1 MTTTEAPVAPLA
13 RRHFTAEATRA
24 YDTVDWELRNA
35 RIAHGEKVVFNQDDV
50 EVPSFWGEHAV
61 SILASKYFRGSP
73 GTPERETSLRQV
85 VDRVVDTIT
94 RWGDEGSYFCS
105 DEERETFREE
115 LKYLIIHQ
123 KGAFNSPVW
132 FNIGVAGVRQQAS
145 ACFIL
150 SVEDTMDSILDWYRQ
165 EGLIFKSGSGS
176 GVNLSAL
183 RGANERL
190 TGGGTA
196 SGPVSFMRGADASAG
211 TIRSGGKTRRAAKMV
226 ILDADHPDIES
237 FIWCKVKE
245 EEKIRA
251 LSAAGFDM
259 GIDGEDIVSV
269 QYQNAN
275 NSVRLN
281 DVFMEAVEHDR
292 DWQLRGRYDG
302 EVTKTVS
309 ARALFRQIAEAA
321 WACADPGVQFD
332 TTINEWH
339 TCPASGRINASN
351 PCSEYLHLDNSAC
364 NLASLNVLGF
374 LDDGVLDVAAFTQAV
389 RVFIVAQDILVGRA
403 DYPTEKVGENA
414 RRFRQL
420 GLGYANLGA
429 SLMTMGLGYESGEG
443 RDFAAALTALMTG
456 TAYEVSTELAT
467 RVGAFDGY
475 EANATAM
482 VRVLHKHL
490 KAACRLMRPKL
501 DLGVAEMIDAAVEAF
516 RKAWESCS
524 KGAGVRNSQVSVLAP
539 TGTIS
544 FLMGCDTTGVEPAFG
559 LVTYKTLVGGGSM
572 ALPVNTVEA
581 GLVALGYSRGAIEY
595 LLAHVAETGEITG
608 GPELKPEH
616 AGVFATAVGTNAVS
630 PLGHVRMVAAVQPFL
645 SGGVSKT
652 VNLPA
657 EATVE
662 DIESVFMEGWKLGV
676 KCLAVYRDGC
686 KAAQPLTTKS
696 SEEAKD
702 AAGAVAAAGAATVVT
717 PTRRRLPR
725 RRNSRTTQFKIGEVS
740 GYFTVGHYDDG
751 QPGELF
757 LKVAK
762 QGSTLSGVLDALAIS
777 VSLGL
782 QNGVPLV
789 EFVRKFT
796 HLRFEPAGLT
806 NDEELRF
813 ATSILDHVFSRLALD
828 YLPAEN
834 RADLGVF
841 STAEKAVAADGH
853 GQVDPEIA
861 PAARASHRALALPGS
876 FDGPVCSGCGTMMVR
891 TGTCWAC
898 PSCGTSGGC

>member
-1 MTTTEAPVAPLA
+1 
-13 RRHFTAEATRA
+13 
-24 YDTVDWELRNA
+24 
-35 RIAHGEKVVFNQDDV
+35 
-50 EVPSFWGEHAV
+50 
-61 SILASKYFRGSP
+61 
-73 GTPERETSLRQV
+73 
-85 VDRVVDTIT
+85 
-94 RWGDEGSYFCS
+94 
-105 DEERETFREE
+105 
-115 LKYLIIHQ
+115 
-123 KGAFNSPVW
+123 
-132 FNIGVAGVRQQAS
+132 
-145 ACFIL
+145 
-150 SVEDTMDSILDWYRQ
+150 
-165 EGLIFKSGSGS
+165 
-176 GVNLSAL
+176 
-183 RGANERL
+183 
-190 TGGGTA
+190 
-196 SGPVSFMRGADASAG
+196 
-211 TIRSGGKTRRAAKMV
+211 
-226 ILDADHPDIES
+226 
-237 FIWCKVKE
+237 
-245 EEKIRA
+245 
-251 LSAAGFDM
+251 
-259 GIDGEDIVSV
+259 
-269 QYQNAN
+269 
-275 NSVRLN
+275 
-281 DVFMEAVEHDR
+281 
-292 DWQLRGRYDG
+292 
-302 EVTKTVS
+302 
-309 ARALFRQIAEAA
+309 
-321 WACADPGVQFD
+321 
-332 TTINEWH
+332 
-339 TCPASGRINASN
+339 
-351 PCSEYLHLDNSAC
+351 
-364 NLASLNVLGF
+364 LASLNVLRF
-374 LDDGVLDVAAFTQAV
+374 LNDSDFNAAAFTQAV

-429 SLMTMGLGYESGEG
+429 SLMTMGYGYESSDG
-443 RDFAAALTALMTG
+443 RGFAAALTALMTG
-456 TAYEVSTELAT
+456 TAYKVSTELAM

-475 EANATAM
+475 EANAEAM
-482 VRVLHKHL
+482 SRVLNKHL
-490 KAACRLMRPKL
+490 GAALLLERPDHYL
-501 DLGVAEMIDAAVEAF
+501 DVAEMIELAVEAF
-516 RKAWESCS
+516 RKAWESCRD
-524 KGAGVRNSQVSVLAP
+524 GAGVRNSQVSVLAP

-572 ALPVNTVEA
+572 SLPVNTVEA
-581 GLVALGYSRGAIEY
+581 GLQALGYGRGAIEK

-608 GPELKPEH
+608 ALEFKPEH
-616 AGVFATAVGTNAVS
+616 ADVFATAVGSNAVS

-686 KAAQPLTTKS
+686 KTTQPLTTKS
-696 SEEAKD
+696 SDEAKVA
-702 AAGAVAAAGAATVVT
+702 AAGAVAEAGSAVVVT

-828 YLPAEN
+828 YLPAEE
-834 RADLGVF
+834 RADIGVF

-853 GQVDPEIA
+853 GTVDPEIA

-898 PSCGTSGGC
+898 PSCGASGGC

>member
-1 MTTTEAPVAPLA
+1 MTTTEAPVATLV
-13 RRHFTAEATRA
+13 RRHFTGEGTRA
-24 YDTVDWELRNA
+24 YDGIDWQFRNA
-35 RIAHGEKVVFNQDDV
+35 RIAHGEKVVFSQGDV
-50 EVPSFWGEHAV
+50 EVPSFWGEHAL
-61 SILASKYFRGSP
+61 SILASKYFRGTP
-73 GTPERETSLRQV
+73 GARRRECSLRQV

-94 RWGDEGSYFCS
+94 SWGGEDGYFSS

-115 LKYLIIHQ
+115 LKYLIVHQ
-123 KGAFNSPVW
+123 MGAFNSPVW
-132 FNIGVAGVRQQAS
+132 FNIGVEGVRQQAS

-183 RGANERL
+183 RGASERL

-237 FIWCKVKE
+237 FISCKVE
-245 EEKIRA
+245 EEKKIRA

-259 GIDGEDIVSV
+259 GIDGADITSV

-275 NSVRLN
+275 NSVRLT
-281 DVFMEAVEHDR
+281 DEFMEAVEHGR
-292 DWQLRGRYDG
+292 DWHLRGRYDG
-302 EVTKTVS
+302 AVTKTVP
-309 ARALFRQIAEAA
+309 ARELFHQIAEAA

-332 TTINEWH
+332 TTINDWH

-374 LDDGVLDVAAFTQAV
+374 LDDGVLDVAGFAQAC
-389 RVFIVAQDILVGRA
+389 RVFIIAQDILVGRA

-429 SLMTMGLGYESGEG
+429 SLMVMGLGYESEEG
-443 RDFAAALTALMTG
+443 RGFAAALTALMTG
-456 TAYEVSTELAT
+456 TAYEVSTELAG
-467 RVGAFDGY
+467 RLGAFDGY
-475 EANATAM
+475 EENATAM
-482 VRVLHKHL
+482 VRVLGKHL
-490 KAACRLMRPKL
+490 DAALGLKRPEF
-501 DLGVAEMIDAAVEAF
+501 DLGVVEVIDAAVDAF
-516 RKAWESCS
+516 G
-524 KGAGVRNSQVSVLAP
+524 GAYKNCAGGMGVRNSQVSVLAP

-559 LVTYKTLVGGGSM
+559 LVTYKTLVGGGFM

-581 GLVALGYSRGAIEY
+581 GLEALGYSRDVIER

-608 GPELKPEH
+608 GPGLKPEH

-630 PLGHVRMVAAVQPFL
+630 PLGHVQMVAAVQPFL

-657 EATVE
+657 DATVE
-662 DIESVFMEGWKLGV
+662 AIESVFLEGWKLGV

-686 KAAQPLTTKS
+686 KASQPLSTKS
-696 SEEAKD
+696 SDVAKD
-702 AAGAVAAAGAATVVT
+702 VAVPPVAVA
-717 PTRRRLPR
+717 TRTRLPR
-725 RRNSRTTQFKIGEVS
+725 RRVSRTTQFKIGGVA

-751 QPGELF
+751 KPGELF

-762 QGSTLSGVLDALAIS
+762 QGSTLSGILDALAIS

-806 NDEELRF
+806 NDEDLRF
-813 ATSILDHVFSRLALD
+813 ATSILDYVFSRLAVD
-828 YLPAEN
+828 YLTVGE

-841 STAEKAVAADGH
+841 STAEKAAAAGGY
-853 GQVDPEIA
+853 GQGDLEIA
-861 PAARASHRALALPGS
+861 PVPSAAPGLDTSAS
-876 FDGPVCSGCGTMMVR
+876 FDGSPCSSCGSMMVR

-898 PSCGTSGGC
+898 PTCGASGGC